1 MPSSYDSSPLV
12 PDGLI
17 KLTIKSTTAMPAKIE
32 ARIIDVL
39 YFDEGVRLVDSTE
52 LKCDD
57 RCHTILVSVLQ

>member
-1 MPSSYDSSPLV
+1 
-12 PDGLI
+12 
-17 KLTIKSTTAMPAKIE
+17 MPAKIE

-39 YFDEGVRLVDSTE
+39 YFDEGVRLVDSAE

>member
-1 MPSSYDSSPLV
+1 
-12 PDGLI
+12 
-17 KLTIKSTTAMPAKIE
+17 MPAKIE

-39 YFDEGVRLVDSTE
+39 YFYDNVRLVDSTE